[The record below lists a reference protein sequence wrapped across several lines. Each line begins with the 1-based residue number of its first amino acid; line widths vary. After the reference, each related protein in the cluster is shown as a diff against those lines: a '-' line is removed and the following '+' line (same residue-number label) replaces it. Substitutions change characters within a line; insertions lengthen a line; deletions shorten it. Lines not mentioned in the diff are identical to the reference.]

1 MKHYANH
8 SSQNEPRRGAKPT
21 GGKRYAP
28 PEKKRDAIERD
39 FFEKK
44 PAELRIKRTSPAI
57 ETDPTK
63 IFSVKQSDAAA
74 GATQGK
80 TEPDVYRKPLRRGDR
95 ADDVDVDS
103 ILRKHDALF
112 ASDLDEPDEARIPD
126 FEEREIIL
134 DHEPG
139 AAETAEAE
147 QPAPQREERP
157 KKAKTVCSGTPTAAA
172 PPNKAGYLP
181 AFVFAGFILT
191 MSVLLL
197 VLPKKD
203 FSVAEKKQLAP
214 FPEFSVEALLDGSY
228 GKDGIKPYLTDH
240 FPMRDFFVGVNAY
253 AVLAEGVNGEN
264 GVYNCAD
271 GYLINK
277 PISADN
283 HIEYNLFILDDF
295 KNYCLK
301 EKGVDVPMT
310 AMFVPSTG
318 FIMEN
323 KLPLLHDVYNDEA
336 FFAQFTDALSESG
349 IGFVDIRGA
358 FQRAAADGKQLYYK
372 TDHHW
377 TTEGAY
383 TAYLE
388 FCKQTG
394 LQPAERSRFNVEKYD
409 GFYGTTYTTGG
420 FLLNESDTVE
430 VWNDPANSGKIHVT
444 ITDFGEKAKT
454 VNSDS
459 MFFTSHADEM
469 DKYPIFIDGNHALT
483 EITND
488 NVEDGTIVVIKDS
501 FSHCFAPFLAENYH
515 KVILVDMRYYKQRT
529 TVSDLV
535 KAENPDRILVLYGM
549 DNFATDMD
557 LPSLE

>member
-126 FEEREIIL
+126 FEEREVIL

-203 FSVAEKKQLAP
+203 FSVAEKKQLP
-214 FPEFSVEALLDGSY
+214 LLRAGVP
-228 GKDGIKPYLTDH
+228 DGIGLS
-240 FPMRDFFVGVNAY
+240 
-253 AVLAEGVNGEN
+253 AV
-264 GVYNCAD
+264 
-271 GYLINK
+271 
-277 PISADN
+277 P
-283 HIEYNLFILDDF
+283 
-295 KNYCLK
+295 
-301 EKGVDVPMT
+301 P
-310 AMFVPSTG
+310 
-318 FIMEN
+318 
-323 KLPLLHDVYNDEA
+323 
-336 FFAQFTDALSESG
+336 AL
-349 IGFVDIRGA
+349 
-358 FQRAAADGKQLYYK
+358 
-372 TDHHW
+372 
-377 TTEGAY
+377 
-383 TAYLE
+383 
-388 FCKQTG
+388 
-394 LQPAERSRFNVEKYD
+394 
-409 GFYGTTYTTGG
+409 FYGRVFQAPRRAYPHSHGHQPRRRRAILG
-420 FLLNESDTVE
+420 RDYI
-430 VWNDPANSGKIHVT
+430 IHR
-444 ITDFGEKAKT
+444 
-454 VNSDS
+454 
-459 MFFTSHADEM
+459 
-469 DKYPIFIDGNHALT
+469 P
-483 EITND
+483 
-488 NVEDGTIVVIKDS
+488 
-501 FSHCFAPFLAENYH
+501 
-515 KVILVDMRYYKQRT
+515 Q
-529 TVSDLV
+529 
-535 KAENPDRILVLYGM
+535 
-549 DNFATDMD
+549 
-557 LPSLE
+557 